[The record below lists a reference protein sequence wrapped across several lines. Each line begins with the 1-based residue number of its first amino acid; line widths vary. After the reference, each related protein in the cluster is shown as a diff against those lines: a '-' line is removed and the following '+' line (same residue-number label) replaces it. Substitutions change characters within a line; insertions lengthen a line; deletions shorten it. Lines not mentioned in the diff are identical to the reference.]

1 MIGSSAVTER
11 PWRTERRNRQCSLS
25 FRFMVG
31 EVPGFETELNVGTC
45 LPITENQAL
54 LYGASRRAISRRN
67 WHRLIKIAHK
77 CSTGRTEALPGVNR
91 PWSAGGGFRKP
102 NSCISE
108 LRPCG
113 REQVRD
119 KSVGYRSNSD
129 GVADTLFWQPLMA
142 RQAPAAGHLRC
153 QFASYQGRLC
163 VLGRDRAG
171 ATAKEAQRAGIEH
184 AWRTVRA
191 IEAESQLSR
200 GISSTWCAICGPA
213 ADIAPQLR
221 TLPG

>member
-1 MIGSSAVTER
+1 LRVVALPPSRR
-11 PWRTERRNRQCSLS
+11 PGYPDPLGGFPS
-25 FRFMVG
+25 RF
-31 EVPGFETELNVGTC
+31 
-45 LPITENQAL
+45 
-54 LYGASRRAISRRN
+54 ASRVFTLARGS
-67 WHRLIKIAHK
+67 
-77 CSTGRTEALPGVNR
+77 
-91 PWSAGGGFRKP
+91 GGFRKP